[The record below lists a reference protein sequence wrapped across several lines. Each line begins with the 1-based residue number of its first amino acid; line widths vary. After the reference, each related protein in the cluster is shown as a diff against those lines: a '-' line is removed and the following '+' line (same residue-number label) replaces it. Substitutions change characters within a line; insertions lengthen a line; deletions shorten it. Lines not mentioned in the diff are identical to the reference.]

1 MVSLW
6 KRMWIETFRPY
17 LKNPLLKSLTGVT
30 MSKFCLILNLILND
44 PFDPTPPFRL
54 MLTEGSRRHRHIS
67 GKSQK
72 ILKFAIVSDSNPWR
86 YNRKIKRM
94 LQSPALG
101 AIVTWGCS
109 RVITIERKITLK
121 EGDVFF
127 FRCCSADIVQRRRS
141 EDRGLASESRIC
153 IRMESSLAGR
163 AGLWL
168 RHQLRS
174 PRVECAC
181 K

>member
-1 MVSLW
+1 
-6 KRMWIETFRPY
+6 
-17 LKNPLLKSLTGVT
+17 

-54 MLTEGSRRHRHIS
+54 MLTEGCRRHRHIS

-72 ILKFAIVSDSNPWR
+72 ILKFAIVSDSGPWR
-86 YNRKIKRM
+86 YNREIKRT

-101 AIVTWGCS
+101 AIVTWGCC